1 MPLIRPKGYAK
12 ADRSDVGALM
22 EFTIKSGSPE
32 KQRSACV
39 VVGVFDNRKP
49 SLSAELID
57 RASGGYISEIIRR
70 GDMEGKL
77 GSTLLLHNVRGTL
90 ADRVLLVGLGKERDF
105 REREFRTAMRSAV
118 HLLNET
124 GSYEAV
130 IYLTEEKVKRR
141 EVAWRVEHAVV
152 VAMEAVYRFDEMKS
166 QPAEVRRPLRKLTL
180 SVPQRSDLT
189 AGEAAAARGLAM
201 AHGMNLT
208 RDLGNLPGN
217 VCTPTYLAERAQ
229 ALAKELGFT
238 CQVLDRPQL
247 EELKMGS
254 FLSVT
259 AGSDQPPKFIVL
271 EYSGAGKKQKPM
283 VLVGKG
289 ITFDTGGISLKP
301 GQDMDHMKYDMCGAA
316 SVIGTFR
323 AVAELKAKINLVGLI
338 AACENMPSGRA
349 TKPGDIVRSMS
360 GQTIEVLNTDA
371 EGRLILCDALTYAER
386 FEPAAV
392 VDIATLTGAMVV
404 ALGHI
409 ACGVFSNNE
418 GLARALVA
426 AGEEAFDRAWQMP
439 LWEDY
444 HDSLSSNFADFA
456 NIGNRAA
463 GSVTAACFLS
473 KFTKK
478 YDWAHLDI
486 AGIAWKEGKEKGATG
501 RPVPLLATWLL
512 AQETAG

>member
-1 MPLIRPKGYAK
+1 
-12 ADRSDVGALM
+12 M

-77 GSTLLLHNVRGTL
+77 GATLLLHNVRGTL

-105 REREFRTAMRSAV
+105 REREFRSAIRAAV
-118 HLLNET
+118 RLLNET

-130 IYLTEEKVKRR
+130 VYLTEEKVKRR

-152 VAMEAVYRFDEMKS
+152 VAMEAVYRFDQMKS
-166 QPAEVRRPLRKLTL
+166 QPADVRRPLRKLTL

-189 AGEAAAARGLAM
+189 AGEAAAARGLAI
-201 AHGMNLT
+201 AHGMDLA

-217 VCTPTYLAERAQ
+217 ICTPAHLAERAQ
-229 ALAKELGFT
+229 ALAQELGFK
-238 CQVLDRPQL
+238 CEVLDRAKL

-259 AGSDQPPKFIVL
+259 NGSDQPPKFIVL
-271 EYSGAGKKQKPM
+271 EYLGGTKKQKPL

-289 ITFDTGGISLKP
+289 ITFDSGGISLKP
-301 GQDMDHMKYDMCGAA
+301 GADMDQMKFDMCGAA
-316 SVIGTFR
+316 SVLGAFR
-323 AVAELKAKINLVGLI
+323 AVAELKAKVNLIGLVPT
-338 AACENMPSGRA
+338 CENMPNGRA
-349 TKPGDIVRSMS
+349 TKPGDVVKSMS

-386 FEPAAV
+386 YEPAAV
-392 VDIATLTGAMVV
+392 VDIATLTGAMVI
-404 ALGHI
+404 ALGHV
-409 ACGVFSNNE
+409 ACGVFSNSDSL
-418 GLARALVA
+418 GRALLN
-426 AGEEAFDRAWQMP
+426 AGEDAFDRGWQLP
-439 LWEDY
+439 LWDDY
-444 HDSLSSNFADFA
+444 QEALNSNFADFA
-456 NIGNRAA
+456 NIGGRAG
-463 GSVTAACFLS
+463 GSITAACFLS
-473 KFTKK
+473 KFAKK
-478 YDWAHLDI
+478 FDWAHLDI
-486 AGIAWKEGKEKGATG
+486 AGVAWKEGKEKGATG
-501 RPVPLLATWLL
+501 RPVPLLTTWVLS
-512 AQETAG
+512 QESAP

>member
-1 MPLIRPKGYAK
+1 
-12 ADRSDVGALM
+12 M

-49 SLSAELID
+49 SLSADLVD

-77 GSTLLLHNVRGTL
+77 GSTLLLHNVKGTL

-105 REREFRTAMRSAV
+105 REREFRSAMRAAV
-118 HLLNET
+118 RLLNET

-130 IYLTEEKVKRR
+130 VYLTEEKVKRR

-152 VAMEAVYRFDEMKS
+152 VAMEAVYRFDQMKS

-180 SVPQRSDLT
+180 SVPQRSDLS
-189 AGEAAAARGLAM
+189 AGEAAAARGLAI
-201 AHGMNLT
+201 AHGMDMT

-217 VCTPTYLAERAQ
+217 ICTPSYLGERAQ
-229 ALAKELGFT
+229 ALAQELGFK
-238 CQVLDRPQL
+238 CEILERPQI
-247 EELKMGS
+247 EALKMGS

-259 AGSDQPPKFIVL
+259 GGSEQPPRFIVL
-271 EYSGAGKKQKPM
+271 EYNGAGKKQPV

-289 ITFDTGGISLKP
+289 ITFDTGGISIKP
-301 GQDMDHMKYDMCGAA
+301 SADMDFMKYDMCGAA
-316 SVIGTFR
+316 SVLGAFR
-323 AVAELKAKINLVGLI
+323 AVAELKAKINLIGLI
-338 AACENMPSGRA
+338 PACENMPSGRA
-349 TKPGDIVRSMS
+349 TKPGDIVTSMS

-386 FEPAAV
+386 YEPSAV
-392 VDIATLTGAMVV
+392 VDIATLTGAIVV

-409 ACGVFSNNE
+409 PCGVFSNSDS
-418 GLARALVA
+418 LARALLN
-426 AGEEAFDRAWQMP
+426 AGEESFDRGWQMP
-439 LWEDY
+439 MWDDY
-444 HDSLSSNFADFA
+444 QDGLNSNFADFA
-456 NIGNRAA
+456 NIGTRAG

-473 KFTKK
+473 RFAKKF
-478 YDWAHLDI
+478 DWAHLDI
-486 AGIAWKEGKEKGATG
+486 AGVAWKEGKEKGATG
-501 RPVPLLATWLL
+501 RPVALLTTWLL
-512 AQETAG
+512 SQESATS